1 MPRFAANLSFLFADL
16 PFEKRFEAAAAAGF
30 AGVEYIGA
38 YDLPMTTVKS
48 LLADNGLEQ
57 VLFNLPAGNWEAG
70 DRGLACRPG
79 REEEFRDSV
88 VKALDYAAAT
98 DCKMLHC
105 MAGVMG
111 KDENAGELARLYC
124 DNLLYA
130 ADLADQAG
138 VDILIEPINPNE
150 MPGYLLNSVE
160 QAAVI
165 LEQMNHPR
173 LGLQFDIYHAQIVGG
188 NIAARLD
195 QHFDITRHV
204 QVAGAPGR
212 HEPDSGELNYPFLL
226 YLLDRIGYDGWIGCE
241 YKPHGRTEDGLGW
254 LRPWMPKPGE
264 AAD

>member
-16 PFEKRFEAAAAAGF
+16 PFEKRFAAAAEAGF
-30 AGVEYIGA
+30 VGVEYIGA
-38 YDLPMTTVKS
+38 YDVPMATAKS
-48 LLADNGLEQ
+48 LVTDNGLEQ
-57 VLFNLPAGNWEAG
+57 VLFNMPLGDWDAG

-79 REEEFRDSV
+79 REDEFRDSV
-88 VKALDYAAAT
+88 VKGLDYAAAT
-98 DCKMLHC
+98 NCKMLHC

-111 KDENAGELARLYC
+111 KDEDAGEIARLYC

-138 VDILIEPINPNE
+138 VDILIEPINPMD

-165 LEQMNHPR
+165 LKQLDHPR
-173 LGLQFDIYHAQIVGG
+173 LALQFDIYHAQIVGG

-195 QHFDITRHV
+195 QYLEITRHV

-212 HEPDSGELNYPFLL
+212 HEPDSGELNYPFLF

-241 YKPHGRTEDGLGW
+241 YKPHGKTEDGLGW
-254 LRPWMPKPGE
+254 LRPWMPKPG
-264 AAD
+264 A